1 MRQQLARYISIS
13 TSIMLSF
20 ASLIGIPIKAH
31 ALSNQPPLEPKK
43 EVKLIHVWNKFT
55 LKAYAK
61 AYMKETYP
69 KWGRN
74 EWYALNKLWSKES
87 AWDHQAD
94 NPTSSAY
101 GVAQVLNTD
110 PETPAPLQ
118 IAKGLEY
125 IVHRYDLPSIAWAHW
140 RKHGWY

>member
-1 MRQQLARYISIS
+1 MHDEIKRYLSIG
-13 TSIMLSF
+13 TSLVLSV

-31 ALSNQPPLEPKK
+31 ALNSQTQLEPKK
-43 EVKLIHVWNKFT
+43 EVKLVHVWNKFT

-69 KWGRN
+69 SWGRS
-74 EWYALNKLWSKES
+74 EWSALNKLWGKES
-87 AWDHQAD
+87 AWDHTAD
-94 NPTSSAY
+94 NPTSTAY
-101 GVAQVLNTD
+101 GVAQVLKTNPD
-110 PETPAPLQ
+110 TPAPLQ

-125 IVHRYDLPSIAWAHW
+125 IVHRYDKPSIAWSHW